1 MRKELI
7 LLLLSASL
15 TECYPFSTEA
25 RSVKAIA
32 DKNPYLEQ
40 VILET
45 LDVKGD
51 QYDNLFAYGSEDPIA
66 PASFSTSLDATAE
79 DTNWV
84 FSPDG
89 QMAVAINAT
98 TQDPDSSLDIYN
110 RLNDQMVERLEFC
123 GTPCEYL
130 GVYWLDNSNFAF
142 VQITENYLPDGD
154 QPDGHVLMVH
164 QYNLAD
170 GTMAEY
176 RSAKLEEEQA
186 LNEDYTKP

>member
-15 TECYPFSTEA
+15 TECYPFNAEP

-51 QYDNLFAYGSEDPIA
+51 QYDNLFAYASEDPIA
-66 PASFSTSLDATAE
+66 PASVSTSLDATA
-79 DTNWV
+79 DDANWV

-89 QMAVAINAT
+89 QTAVAINAT
-98 TQDPDSSLDIYN
+98 TSEPDSSLDIYN
-110 RLNDQMVERLEFC
+110 RLNDQTVERLEFC

-142 VQITENYLPDGD
+142 VQIAENYSPESD

-164 QYNLAD
+164 QYDLSD
-170 GTMAEY
+170 STMAEY
-176 RSAKLEEEQA
+176 RSAKLEE
-186 LNEDYTKP
+186 D